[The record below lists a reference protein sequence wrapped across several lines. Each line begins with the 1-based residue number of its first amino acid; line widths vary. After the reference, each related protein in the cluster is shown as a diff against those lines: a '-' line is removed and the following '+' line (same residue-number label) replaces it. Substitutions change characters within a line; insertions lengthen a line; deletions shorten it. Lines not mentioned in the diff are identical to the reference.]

1 MTTHKNNNF
10 KNKIRSAWP
19 HWFWVW
25 DTAMAFFFSDIFV
38 VFILFLKL
46 TVILH
51 QTWKK
56 TIKIAR
62 EKTHW
67 HHYIGYSSW
76 LAAREHLYTPSHRK
90 DSTCI
95 PQPCYISHG
104 ALAGM
109 RNRSMDLPCRIDAKT
124 HRTMSKRSTAELY
137 LTPVQS
143 YISLL
148 YRAISHSCTELYLTP
163 VQSYISLLYR
173 AISHSCTEL
182 YLTPVQSYISLPAV
196 PGVQITDLCTPDYNK
211 QFKTVRN
218 RYRIYS

>member
-1 MTTHKNNNF
+1 MLSASLNKN
-10 KNKIRSAWP
+10 IS
-19 HWFWVW
+19 
-25 DTAMAFFFSDIFV
+25 
-38 VFILFLKL
+38 L
-46 TVILH
+46 

-67 HHYIGYSSW
+67 HPYIGYSFW
-76 LAAREHLYTPSHRK
+76 LAARELLYTPSHRK

-95 PQPCYISHG
+95 PQPCYISRG

-163 VQSYISLLYR
+163 VQSYISPLYR
-173 AISHSCTEL
+173 AISHPCTELYLTPCTEL
-182 YLTPVQSYISLPAV
+182 YLTPVQSYISLLYRA
-196 PGVQITDLCTPDYNK
+196 ISHSCT
-211 QFKTVRN
+211 
-218 RYRIYS
+218 